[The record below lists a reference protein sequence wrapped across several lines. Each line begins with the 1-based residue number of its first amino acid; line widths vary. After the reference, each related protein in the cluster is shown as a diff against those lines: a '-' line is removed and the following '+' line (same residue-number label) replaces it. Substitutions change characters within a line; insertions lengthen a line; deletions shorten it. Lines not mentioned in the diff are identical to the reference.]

1 PVHFGLIMV
10 VNLALGMITPPVG
23 VNLFAACS
31 VARLPIERLVPA
43 LVPVFLVI
51 VGCVLI
57 VTYVPAVSL
66 GLRDLLY

>member
-1 PVHFGLIMV
+1 
-10 VNLALGMITPPVG
+10 MITPPVG
-23 VNLFAACS
+23 VNLFAACA
-31 VARLPIERLVPA
+31 VARLPIERIVPA
-43 LVPVFLVI
+43 LIPFFFVI